1 MKLRLSEIFRRNPY
15 RPVRPRQR
23 LAIVGVTLF
32 TVVMLF
38 SGLFAPHLRYLKFKI
53 ESRHPPLPPCAPGQT
68 TGCLGGTQGVMLIPA
83 TPATPAVPASR

>member
-38 SGLFAPHLRYLKFKI
+38 SGLFAPHLRYLKFKL

-83 TPATPAVPASR
+83 TPTPPASR